1 MMLYDMPNAPTTETL
16 WTWDQ
21 DTAEPVEWRR
31 AQHGGWSPISAP
43 GYGWRDWPDLLAIG
57 PVSDERPD
65 DEPESADLHSE
76 VARLRRQ
83 VETLIEEKRQ
93 LVVVAEAIGEAGR
106 RRCLPSY

>member
-21 DTAEPVEWRR
+21 DTAEPVE
-31 AQHGGWSPISAP
+31 
-43 GYGWRDWPDLLAIG
+43 
-57 PVSDERPD
+57 
-65 DEPESADLHSE
+65 
-76 VARLRRQ
+76 
-83 VETLIEEKRQ
+83 RQ